1 MTLYT
6 RTVRTDQF
14 FKDRKWIQQK
24 SPLNPWEQLAL
35 GIMSQFPIDYMHV
48 VLLGV
53 TRKLLILWKNGDTS
67 KKVSTKFRLSDKMFE
82 QISTRW
88 YPLGHPRTRFCHR
101 TTVTKATELRTIS
114 CFTSCRSKFSVVLS
128 LGSLVSLAV
137 YSLFNVDSLW

>member
-1 MTLYT
+1 MYGIAYAILIGYYYHSHAN
-6 RTVRTDQF
+6 
-14 FKDRKWIQQK
+14 QK

-82 QISTRW
+82 QISTR
-88 YPLGHPRTRFCHR
+88 
-101 TTVTKATELRTIS
+101 
-114 CFTSCRSKFSVVLS
+114 
-128 LGSLVSLAV
+128 
-137 YSLFNVDSLW
+137 